1 MKPKIIHT
9 ETFSCADDHPIVWY
23 TFDKNNKAMCE
34 YCATHFVYEPKD
46 FHDKMIEEKE
56 LLDMSMKE
64 SIKQKEE
71 RTYSEEMQDKIEPI
85 DDDYVNKIL
94 KGSG

>member
-1 MKPKIIHT
+1 MVDHQKLKMKPKVIHT
-9 ETFSCADDHPIVWY
+9 KEFYCDDDHPIVY
-23 TFDKNNKAMCE
+23 YVVDKNNEGMCE
-34 YCATHFVYEPKD
+34 YCSAKFIYKEKD
-46 FHDKMIEEKE
+46 FYDKTQEEKE

-71 RTYSEEMQDKIEPI
+71 RKAKTDLT
-85 DDDYVNKIL
+85 NKIL

>member
-1 MKPKIIHT
+1 
-9 ETFSCADDHPIVWY
+9 
-23 TFDKNNKAMCE
+23 
-34 YCATHFVYEPKD
+34 
-46 FHDKMIEEKE
+46 MIEEKE

-71 RTYSEEMQDKIEPI
+71 RTYSEDMQDKIEPI
-85 DDDYVNKIL
+85 DDYVNKIL